1 MMQYREQIL
10 AYAIQY
16 KGDWYKMREAIKEN
30 KAWNLPACSCTYVTI
45 VDPTYPCKF
54 RRLQCPPW
62 ILFYEGNLALCEQRS
77 VAVIGSRQPTA
88 YGSKICA
95 QITKILALRYCIVSG
110 LAKGIDGIA
119 HREALAQHTIGIM
132 GCGLDVYYPKV
143 NADIQQIMAKKQLVL
158 SEYPPHTPPKPYHFP
173 WRNRLI
179 AALSDAVIVVE
190 AGMRSGTMLTVNEAL
205 SLDIPIYCVPHPMDQ
220 REGKGSNTLIAQGAM
235 ILVDEQDIRMI

>member
-77 VAVIGSRQPTA
+77 VAVIGSRQP
-88 YGSKICA
+88 
-95 QITKILALRYCIVSG
+95 RDVDWMCIIRKLMPIFNKSW
-110 LAKGIDGIA
+110 
-119 HREALAQHTIGIM
+119 
-132 GCGLDVYYPKV
+132 PK
-143 NADIQQIMAKKQLVL
+143 
-158 SEYPPHTPPKPYHFP
+158 
-173 WRNRLI
+173 
-179 AALSDAVIVVE
+179 
-190 AGMRSGTMLTVNEAL
+190 
-205 SLDIPIYCVPHPMDQ
+205 
-220 REGKGSNTLIAQGAM
+220 SNWS
-235 ILVDEQDIRMI
+235 

>member
-88 YGSKICA
+88 YGSKMCA

-158 SEYPPHTPPKPYHFP
+158 SEYPPHTPPKPTIDTMSISGYGFLNRPQKKILWDLNSPFCLRNFHAIFLIHRFP
-173 WRNRLI
+173 NMEYRSIVGQL
-179 AALSDAVIVVE
+179 LDLLAV
-190 AGMRSGTMLTVNEAL
+190 
-205 SLDIPIYCVPHPMDQ
+205 
-220 REGKGSNTLIAQGAM
+220 
-235 ILVDEQDIRMI
+235 LVQNLR